1 MAVEL
6 NGYKYSV
13 YAWIARFALH
23 EKGVAYNWVE
33 VNPFAQDVPAR
44 YLELHPF
51 CRVPTLVDGAFVL
64 YETGAITR
72 YIDEAFAGPRLQP
85 PSAEARAR
93 VNQIISIVDSYAYIP
108 LVRQVFA
115 HAVMGPRL
123 GRSSD
128 PSLIERGLKAAPR
141 ILDALDRLA
150 EGTPFLVGRELT
162 LADIHLAPMIGYFA
176 EAEQGRSLL
185 DKYALRHWWQAIS
198 RRAAF
203 LDTRPPLPAPARP

>member
-1 MAVEL
+1 MAVDL

-51 CRVPTLVDGAFVL
+51 CRVPTLVDGAV
-64 YETGAITR
+64 TR

-93 VNQIISIVDSYAYIP
+93 VNQIISIVDSYAHIP

-128 PSLIERGLKAAPR
+128 PSLVERGLEAAPR

-198 RRAAF
+198 RRPAF
-203 LDTRPPLPAPARP
+203 LDTRPPLPAPASP